1 METVFR
7 ELLIFMIVVWTTAV
21 ALNKIGLPTIMGELI
36 MGVIVGPA
44 VLGLIQPSEVID
56 TLAQL
61 GIFFL
66 LLHAGVETHPA
77 EFFTALKR
85 STGIALVGAIVPFS
99 LAMGVALMFGLSVPT
114 AVFVGLVMTATAVVI
129 TLKVLR
135 DLGLNHTPMARV
147 IIAACVI
154 DDLLTLVVFSF
165 ALNLLN
171 GGEVNLMQILDTAGR
186 VVLFFGVS
194 FAIGYWVYPLFRK
207 PFQDRHG
214 KGLTFVL
221 VLGLA
226 GGLFAHMIGL
236 HIILGAYIAGL
247 FFDHRVASGEQLRKV
262 EDRLGGIAYS
272 FLGPIFFISLGFH
285 LTFDVL
291 EGATL
296 WFIVTLTLA
305 IFIGQVVSAGGMAR
319 RAGFNASES
328 LFVGVGMC
336 GRAEMAFI
344 LSSLGLSLGLLTPDI
359 FSVLIFTA
367 FLLNLATPVAMKLLA
382 SRLKI
387 APPSEV
393 GDQ

>member
-171 GGEVNLMQILDTAGR
+171 GGEVNLLQILDTAGR

-291 EGATL
+291 EGSGL
-296 WFIVTLTLA
+296 WFIVALTLA